1 MTDLQIEVLKRG
13 GYLPSDF
20 SLSPDYGGPKTA
32 QEGLNEFFQDL
43 PANLTFGLIPKANPY
58 GRLDPDQKRDYE
70 AGRAADIAEA
80 IKNQQQAEL
89 RSFQGEVDEKTEQ
102 QRRRNEQDKATDTA
116 RYIDLLEQIERMRG
130 KSALEQIERAGD
142 VGTRQSIAQMQALYP
157 YLRQAG
163 VEGREG
169 ALSVSQRYKA
179 FKEMLPSSIQAIMES
194 KQRQATD
201 ASRAF
206 ALEAQAIAN
215 QQQAATGFG
224 TQGIGRYSGRRI
236 A

>member
-32 QEGLNEFFQDL
+32 QEGLDEFFKDL
-43 PANLTFGLIPKANPY
+43 PSNLTFGLIPKANPY
-58 GRLDPDQKRDYE
+58 GRLNPDQKRSYE
-70 AGRAADIAEA
+70 AGRAADVAEA
-80 IKNQQQAEL
+80 IKNQQEDQLETL
-89 RSFQGEVDEKTEQ
+89 QQGLDKKTEN
-102 QRRRNEQDKATDTA
+102 QRRQNEQDEATDTA
-116 RYIDLLEQIERMRG
+116 RYIDLLERIEKMRG

-163 VEGREG
+163 IEGREG
-169 ALSVSQRYKA
+169 ALDVSQRYRA

-194 KQRQATD
+194 KQRQLTD
-201 ASRAF
+201 ASRGF